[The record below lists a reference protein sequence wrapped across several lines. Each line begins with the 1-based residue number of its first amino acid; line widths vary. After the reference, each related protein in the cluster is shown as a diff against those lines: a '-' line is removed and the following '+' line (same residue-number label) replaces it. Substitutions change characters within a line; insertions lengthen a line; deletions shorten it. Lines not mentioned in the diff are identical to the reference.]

1 MSDTDPP
8 PELDM
13 VARRIEFLEYLRE
26 EPRRKPEMVEALDN
40 SRSTVDRAIRELEV
54 AGLVERRDGG
64 FATTSTGAAMAE
76 SYRDYVREQGSLLA
90 AHELLDVLPPSAP
103 LGRTAVVGGE
113 VHLADGPTPYQPLEH
128 VESAVRNA
136 ERLHGLVPT
145 LSNPHTVRL
154 CHDRVIEDGM
164 CTELVLGPDLYR
176 TIDGSLQAQFAEMA
190 RKGDVTLSVGEQ
202 PGFTL
207 LLSEREGTTEVVVVV
222 YDDNDALHGVLVN
235 DAEDC
240 VRWARQCYE
249 RIETGAEEVTDAVM
263 DPTSGAGFGEV
274 PTGDGAESEESA
286 DEGQAAGEAADA
298 GDETAAASTADGTAG
313 NGGRAGPSMGALS
326 GGEADPTEGRRV
338 DELFTVELE
347 AEGVVRL
354 DDSYF
359 ASREPAPPSVAWRT
373 GLDLVDVHAGYAV
386 DRERPATDGT
396 GSEPADDAAGAE
408 PVGVGDRGDDD
419 AGTAGDDDP
428 ETDEGE
434 RENLTE
440 SLVDTLL
447 DGEDVVVVGPPGAG
461 KSTICKQ
468 VACRWYDADHGAVF
482 YRESGADERFGAVAK
497 LCDQLRNARGTA
509 LVVFEDAVREEA
521 NAVFEVMRA
530 LDGHDDVTF
539 LLDAR
544 ETEWRNPDE
553 FPVDASLEAYRQA
566 AVETVR
572 VPPLDDVE
580 CRRLIRRFEELVDAD
595 PEPSAERLLADVKR
609 DATAGERPRAGA
621 LFLLLHR
628 LSTYADPLAS
638 DGEAVTSLDQDVK
651 QVYRTLRG
659 MGDLAVDIGV
669 LVSLLNAADV
679 GIYPEYVHALAEEGD
694 HDQVRAA
701 LDRLEGR
708 VVFRR
713 GQEDAY
719 RAVHESW
726 STHFLAHLL
735 DAESEPQRRFG
746 RCMSALLSLAD
757 DADLRDRIDW
767 ELRGTTLERIE
778 AAPGEWV
785 DDTVAKLFA
794 LGRNRPK
801 LAPLFGTTD
810 YSRIELPEA
819 CSRETRLR
827 CTAWRGRTYVAAGL
841 VDEAQAEF
849 ERLEELVEAS
859 GDDLDEAVA
868 TELVVESLQGQSD
881 VARQRGDLDDAEAH
895 ARRALEL
902 AREAGDDRAVAR
914 SLRDLGR
921 VAEERGDLD
930 EAETRLTE
938 SLETF
943 EILGARQAVA
953 ATLADL
959 GSVAEERGDFDE
971 AIDYHERSLDA
982 RRAVGDERGEATCL
996 RRLGAIA
1003 ARRGEYERAE
1013 RYHVRSLELARAVGD
1028 RRGEAT
1034 TLKELGSLALN
1045 EGAFDDAEAYYRRSL
1060 ELARELDDQE
1070 AVVSAL
1076 GNLGNVANMQGD
1088 FEAATDYYDRT
1099 LQQARSTG
1107 DRRTQALVHRNLDLL
1122 YGRKDELETAEEH
1135 ARRALD
1141 LHREIGNQVGEAR
1154 ALIDVG
1160 RLALRTGDADETE
1173 SRLDRALEIA
1183 RDVGAPRLEA
1193 EALEYLGI
1201 VAHRR
1206 GDHDEAE
1213 TRLTESLKL
1222 HRERGHP
1229 SGEADSRKRLGV
1241 LARDRGRLED
1251 AAEHA
1256 RAARELF
1263 EETDNQL
1270 GVTNCWTLL
1279 GEVALERGDLD
1290 EAGSHLTRAL
1300 ERARDH
1306 AYTLPEIRAM
1316 RARAALARARGDLDA
1331 ARTDAERSLEL
1342 ARETGDVF
1350 DRANAR
1356 LELGDVERAAG
1367 NAAAACEH
1375 YEAAIDLYRDVGAT
1389 GRAIAATDR
1398 LIETAESPAT
1408 AAEWCRE
1415 GASMADSPGFEDE
1428 REAFEER
1435 LDRLTA
1441 E

>member
-13 VARRIEFLEYLRE
+13 VARRIEFLEYLWE
-26 EPRRKPEMVEALDN
+26 EPRQKPEMVDALDN

-76 SYRDYVREQGSLLA
+76 SYRDYVREQGSLLE

-103 LGRTAVVGGE
+103 LGREAVVGGD

-128 VESAVRNA
+128 VESAVRHA
-136 ERLHGLVPT
+136 ERLRGLVPT

-154 CHDRVIEDGM
+154 CHDRAIEDGM
-164 CTELVLGPDLYR
+164 QAELVLGPELYR

-190 RKGDVTLSVGEQ
+190 QRGDVTLSVGEQ
-202 PGFTL
+202 PGFTFL
-207 LLSEREGTTEVVVVV
+207 VSEREETTQVVVVV
-222 YDDNDALHGVLVN
+222 YDDGDALHGVLVN
-235 DAEDC
+235 EAENC
-240 VRWARQCYE
+240 VRWAEDCFQQVE
-249 RIETGAEEVTDAVM
+249 QEAEEVTDAVRN
-263 DPTSGAGFGEV
+263 PSAGAGFGEV
-274 PTGDGAESEESA
+274 PGADGDA
-286 DEGQAAGEAADA
+286 DESTAEPGDDEAAADGSA
-298 GDETAAASTADGTAG
+298 ETADPVAG
-313 NGGRAGPSMGALS
+313 NDGRSGPSMGALS
-326 GGEADPTEGRRV
+326 GGEADPAEGRRV
-338 DELFTVELE
+338 DELFTVQLE

-354 DDSYF
+354 DESYF
-359 ASREPAPPSVAWRT
+359 ASREPAPPAVAWRT

-386 DRERPATDGT
+386 DRERPPGDGH
-396 GSEPADDAAGAE
+396 GPEPADGDATTADPVAE
-408 PVGVGDRGDDD
+408 S
-419 AGTAGDDDP
+419 AGTADLAGTDGDLADSGAAED
-428 ETDEGE
+428 E
-434 RENLTE
+434 RETLTE
-440 SLVDTLL
+440 SLAGRLL
-447 DGEDVVVVGPPGAG
+447 DGDDLVVVGPPGAG
-461 KSTICKQ
+461 KSTVCKQ
-468 VACRWYDADHGAVF
+468 VACRWYEADHGPVF

-530 LDGHDDVTF
+530 LDGRDDVAF

-544 ETEWRNPDE
+544 ETEWRNPEE

-580 CRRLIRRFEELVDAD
+580 CRRLIDKFEELVDAD
-595 PEPSAERLLADVKR
+595 PEPSAERLLEDVQR
-609 DATAGERPRAGA
+609 DVTVGERPRAGA

-628 LSTYADPLAS
+628 LSTYANPLAS
-638 DGEAVTSLDQDVK
+638 DEEAVTSLDQDVK
-651 QVYRTLRG
+651 QVYRSLTE
-659 MGDLAVDIGV
+659 MGDLAVDVGV
-669 LVSLLNAADV
+669 LVNLLNAADV
-679 GIYPEYVHALAEEGD
+679 GIYPEYLHALAGD
-694 HDQVRAA
+694 GEHDRVRDA

-735 DAESEPQRRFG
+735 DAEAGPQRRFG
-746 RCMSALLSLAD
+746 RCVSALLSLAD
-757 DADLRDRIDW
+757 DADLRERIDW
-767 ELRGTTLERIE
+767 ELQGTTLERIE
-778 AAPGEWV
+778 SVPSEWV
-785 DDTVAKLFA
+785 DEVVDKLFA

-849 ERLEELVEAS
+849 ERLEELVDES
-859 GDDLDEAVA
+859 GDELDESAA

-902 AREAGDDRAVAR
+902 ARETGDDRAVAR

-930 EAETRLTE
+930 EAEERLTE

-943 EILGARQAVA
+943 ESLGARQAVA

-971 AIDYHERSLDA
+971 AIEYHEQSLAA

-1003 ARRGEYERAE
+1003 AERGEYERAE

-1034 TLKELGSLALN
+1034 SLNELGTLALN
-1045 EGAFDDAEAYYRRSL
+1045 EGAFDDAEAYYERSL

-1070 AVVSAL
+1070 AVLSAL
-1076 GNLGNVANMQGD
+1076 GNLGNIANMQGD
-1088 FEAATDYYDRT
+1088 FEAATSYYDRT
-1099 LQQARSTG
+1099 LQKAKSTG
-1107 DRRTQALVHRNLDLL
+1107 DKRTQALVHRNLDLL

-1135 ARRALD
+1135 ARRALQ
-1141 LHREIGNQVGEAR
+1141 LHREIGNQIGEAE

-1160 RLALRTGDADETE
+1160 RIALRTGDLAEAE
-1173 SRLDRALEIA
+1173 RRLQRALQITRE
-1183 RDVGAPRLEA
+1183 VGAPRSEA

-1206 GDHDEAE
+1206 GDLDEAE
-1213 TRLTESLKL
+1213 TRLREGVAL

-1229 SGEADSRKRLGV
+1229 SGEADSRKRLGIV
-1241 LARDRGRLED
+1241 ARDRGRLED

-1256 RAARELF
+1256 QAARDLF

-1270 GVTNCWTLL
+1270 GVTNCWTLM

-1290 EAGSHLTRAL
+1290 EAGAHLTRAL
-1300 ERARDH
+1300 ERAH
-1306 AYTLPEIRAM
+1306 NQGYTLSEIRAM
-1316 RARAALARARGDLDA
+1316 RARAALWRARGDLES

-1350 DRANAR
+1350 DRANAL
-1356 LELGDVERAAG
+1356 LELGDVERAAS
-1367 NAAAACEH
+1367 NETAACDH
-1375 YEAAIDLYRDVGAT
+1375 YEAAVDLYRDMGAT
-1389 GRAIAATDR
+1389 GRAIEATDR
-1398 LIETAESPAT
+1398 LIRTADSPAT

-1415 GASMADSPGFEDE
+1415 GVTMADSSGFDEE
-1428 REAFEER
+1428 REDFEER
-1435 LDRLTA
+1435 LERLTA